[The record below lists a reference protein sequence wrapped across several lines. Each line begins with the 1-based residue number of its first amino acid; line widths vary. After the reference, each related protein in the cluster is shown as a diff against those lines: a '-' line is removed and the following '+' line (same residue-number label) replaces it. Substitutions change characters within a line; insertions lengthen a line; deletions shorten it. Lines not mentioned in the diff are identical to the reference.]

1 MLGRMMQVPMR
12 KRGFDRRLA
21 RRRGGRRDR
30 RWRGARGCAEGRSVG
45 NVAVNV
51 SPRLASPRGLAAV
64 LQVFVLNPG
73 LVFFKFFPILFSF
86 PFLFRRF
93 CEERREDHWWWE
105 PVKSNYDESGRTS
118 GVGILVNF
126 FFFLLSS
133 SLPHSQYGRSLSA
146 AHPAMSHGQKLFSK
160 TERNSSSTEKK
171 SFRGCSHN

>member
-126 FFFLLSS
+126 FFFS
-133 SLPHSQYGRSLSA
+133 SLFFTPSLTVWEV
-146 AHPAMSHGQKLFSK
+146 PFC
-160 TERNSSSTEKK
+160 
-171 SFRGCSHN
+171 CSPSNEPRPKIVQQDGAKFILDRKEIF